1 MQTKL
6 GGLNLGE
13 HVTKFLCATEQLA
26 RFNATHSGRAL
37 THEDVTT
44 TRVDKMVVVIQDE
57 SYKLWFVSSLCG
69 PQLFQNVCINQL
81 KNMFRTKNMIKDA
94 PIIFKN

>member
-57 SYKLWFVSSLCG
+57 SCKLWFVSSLCG
-69 PQLFQNVCINQL
+69 PQLFQNVCNLDQL
-81 KNMFRTKNMIKDA
+81 RNLFITNMIEDA
-94 PIIFKN
+94 PIVFEN